1 MSDPVEPLSD
11 VQTKADEW
19 QRALDKV
26 DALVADL
33 ISDQSS
39 LSRKIEQLESVQPEP
54 IKAISKAD
62 AQEHKH
68 QIRNLEQERDQY
80 HGINLELELSVHD
93 LRSRIA
99 ARTADVEAARAAAPQ
114 AQLRPGGASGAGDA
128 AAWLEPVILVLI
140 DGSSAPFNEQLI
152 RRGWEGGREAGER
165 VRWEVEKDLRE
176 HDIEL
181 EAGDGNSS
189 AAKQPSVLCLFWH
202 NRKALLYNF
211 KQSKVI
217 SNDGAWDSFLAGF
230 NSVPTNH
237 ALDHGEASTCAAMA
251 LVISTIGRSSAV
263 KRIYLAGVN
272 LEELHETLPDLR
284 PNKATLFHV
293 DLVPKLVLVDH
304 RETDDARETLLT
316 SGWRVARFLRY
327 FSSKHGLGGDLGW
340 AIRPSTPILGPGDQN
355 HDIGADENGYEE
367 VYEPQKFQA
376 EGGWTTVITR
386 AAKSGARR

>member
-1 MSDPVEPLSD
+1 MLELGESLSD
-11 VQTKADEW
+11 VQAKADEW
-19 QRALDKV
+19 QCALDKV

-33 ISDQSS
+33 ISDQSA
-39 LSRKIEQLESVQPEP
+39 LAHDIEQLEAVQPEP
-54 IKAISKAD
+54 TSTPVKAAT
-62 AQEHKH
+62 QEQER
-68 QIRNLEQERDQY
+68 QIRDLEQERDQY

-99 ARTADVEAARAAAPQ
+99 A
-114 AQLRPGGASGAGDA
+114 LN
-128 AAWLEPVILVLI
+128 
-140 DGSSAPFNEQLI
+140 SSAPFNEQLV
-152 RRGWEGGREAGER
+152 RRGWEGGREVGER

-181 EAGDGNSS
+181 EEGHDDTA

-211 KQSKVI
+211 KQSKVS

-251 LVISTIGRSSAV
+251 LVISTLGRSSAV

-327 FSSKHGLGGDLGW
+327 FSSHHGLGGDLGW
-340 AIRPSTPILGPGDQN
+340 AYRPSTPILGPGDQN
-355 HDIGADENGYEE
+355 HDIGADENGFED

-376 EGGWTTVITR
+376 QGGWTTVGER
-386 AAKSGARR
+386 AGKAGARR